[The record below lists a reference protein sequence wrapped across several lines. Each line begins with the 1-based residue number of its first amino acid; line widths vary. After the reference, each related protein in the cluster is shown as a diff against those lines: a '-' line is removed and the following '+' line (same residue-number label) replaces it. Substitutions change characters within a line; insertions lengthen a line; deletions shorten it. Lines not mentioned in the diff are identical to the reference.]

1 MSRVFAQARASCPK
15 SSPRIIRQT
24 QWPQIS
30 VPRPIL
36 SDNICAS
43 LEQTNKHMA
52 KDKAKIVIVGGG
64 FGGLFT
70 ALDLAGT
77 SDVTLINDE
86 DHFLFKPMLYEYLS
100 GEVEAWHIAPDCK
113 DLLEGKAT
121 FVRGVAEAIDL
132 DNRSVRL
139 AGNQALPYDI
149 LVFSPGAMTNYAG
162 VDGAEEFSLPFRTL
176 NDANH
181 LRRRMTEVL
190 DRIAPDAAPQDTRE
204 ALTFV
209 VVGGGASG
217 VELSTKM
224 ADLLRDAVKRRA
236 LRGEPRVVIVEM
248 ADRLVP
254 GMGEEIRRF
263 VENALGE
270 ARVEVHTNTRVMRVS
285 ANSITLDHNQRQTEL
300 TTSAVVWVAG
310 VRPSPLLE
318 SLKVER
324 DSRGL
329 IPVEPTLQLR
339 ERPEVFALGDIA
351 FYSDVVPTLAGT
363 AQLAF
368 QESSL
373 CAQNIRAF
381 IEGHELKSKRFVEL
395 GEAVSLGTEHAAVLT
410 GGKVIGG
417 PLARQARFALYT
429 ARLPT
434 WHHRLRV
441 GASWFFEGTAPR
453 PLQPLRF

>member
-1 MSRVFAQARASCPK
+1 
-15 SSPRIIRQT
+15 
-24 QWPQIS
+24 
-30 VPRPIL
+30 
-36 SDNICAS
+36 
-43 LEQTNKHMA
+43 
-52 KDKAKIVIVGGG
+52 
-64 FGGLFT
+64 
-70 ALDLAGT
+70 
-77 SDVTLINDE
+77 
-86 DHFLFKPMLYEYLS
+86 
-100 GEVEAWHIAPDCK
+100 
-113 DLLEGKAT
+113 
-121 FVRGVAEAIDL
+121 
-132 DNRSVRL
+132 
-139 AGNQALPYDI
+139 
-149 LVFSPGAMTNYAG
+149 
-162 VDGAEEFSLPFRTL
+162 
-176 NDANH
+176 

-190 DRIAPDAAPQDTRE
+190 DGIAPDAAPQDTRE

-248 ADRLVP
+248 ADHLVP

-263 VENALGE
+263 VEDALEE

-285 ANSITLDHNQRQTEL
+285 ANSITLDHNQRQSEL
-300 TTSAVVWVAG
+300 TTSGVVWVAG

-318 SLKVER
+318 TLKVGR
-324 DSRGL
+324 DQRGL
-329 IPVEPTLQLR
+329 IPVEPTLQLHG
-339 ERPEVFALGDIA
+339 RPEVFALGDIA
-351 FYSDVVPTLAGT
+351 FYPDIVPTLAGT
-363 AQLAF
+363 AQLAL
-368 QESSL
+368 QQSHL

-381 IEGHELKSKRFVEL
+381 IEGRELKSKHFVEL

-453 PLQPLRF
+453 PLQPLGF

>member
-1 MSRVFAQARASCPK
+1 MANDK
-15 SSPRIIRQT
+15 SK
-24 QWPQIS
+24 
-30 VPRPIL
+30 VL
-36 SDNICAS
+36 
-43 LEQTNKHMA
+43 
-52 KDKAKIVIVGGG
+52 IVGGG

-70 ALDLAGT
+70 ALELGGVG
-77 SDVTLINDE
+77 DVTLINDE

-100 GEVEAWHIAPDCK
+100 GEVQAWHVAPDCK
-113 DLLEGKAT
+113 ELLDRQAT
-121 FVRGVAEAIDL
+121 FVRGLAESIDL
-132 DNRSVRL
+132 EARSVRL
-139 AGNQALPYDI
+139 AGGRILSYDI
-149 LVFSPGAMTNYAG
+149 LVFSPGAITNYAG
-162 VDGAEEFSLPFRTL
+162 VEGAEQFSLPFRTL

-190 DRIAPDAAPQDTRE
+190 DRIPPDAAPQDTRE

-254 GMGEEIRRF
+254 GMGEEIRKF
-263 VENALGE
+263 VDGALE
-270 ARVEVHTNTRVMRVS
+270 ETRVEVHTNTRVVRLG
-285 ANSITLDHNQRQTEL
+285 ADSITLAHNDRQTEMA
-300 TTSAVVWVAG
+300 TSGVVWVAG
-310 VRPSPLLE
+310 VRPSPLLDT
-318 SLKVER
+318 LKIER
-324 DSRGL
+324 DRRGL

-339 ERPEVFALGDIA
+339 GRPEVFALGDIA
-351 FYSDVVPTLAGT
+351 FYPDVVPTLAGT

-368 QESSL
+368 QQSHL
-373 CAQNIRAF
+373 CAQNVRAF
-381 IEGHELKSKRFVEL
+381 IEGRELKSKHFAEL

-441 GASWFFEGTAPR
+441 GASWFFEGTSPR
-453 PLQPLRF
+453 PLQPLGF

>member
-1 MSRVFAQARASCPK
+1 
-15 SSPRIIRQT
+15 
-24 QWPQIS
+24 
-30 VPRPIL
+30 
-36 SDNICAS
+36 
-43 LEQTNKHMA
+43 MA
-52 KDKAKIVIVGGG
+52 KNQAKIVIVGGG
-64 FGGLFT
+64 FGGLFVV
-70 ALDLAGT
+70 LELSGVGE
-77 SDVTLINDE
+77 VTLINDE

-113 DLLEGKAT
+113 ELLDGQAS
-121 FVRGVAEAIDL
+121 FVRAVAEAIDL
-132 DNRSVRL
+132 DARSVQL
-139 AGNQALPYDI
+139 AGGRTFPYDI
-149 LVFSPGAMTNYAG
+149 LVFSPGATTNYARIE
-162 VDGAEEFSLPFRTL
+162 GAEQFSFPFRTL

-181 LRRRMTEVL
+181 LRRRMTEAL
-190 DRIAPDAAPQDTRE
+190 DHIAPDADPQDTRE

-236 LRGEPRVVIVEM
+236 LRGEARVVIIEM

-254 GMGEEIRRF
+254 GMGEEIRKY
-263 VENALGE
+263 VEGALDR
-270 ARVEVHTNTRVMRVS
+270 ARIEVHTNTRVVRVN
-285 ANSITLDHNQRQTEL
+285 AGSITIEHNQRQTEL
-300 TTSAVVWVAG
+300 ATSGVVWVAG
-310 VRPSPLLE
+310 VRPRPLLDT
-318 SLKVER
+318 LKVER
-324 DSRGL
+324 DRRGL

-351 FYSDVVPTLAGT
+351 FYPDVVPTLAGT
-363 AQLAF
+363 AQLAY
-368 QESSL
+368 QQSHL
-373 CAQNIRAF
+373 CAHNIRAF
-381 IEGHELKSKRFVEL
+381 IEGRELKSKHFVEL

-417 PLARQARFALYT
+417 PLARQARFAMYT

-453 PLQPLRF
+453 PLQPLGF

>member
-1 MSRVFAQARASCPK
+1 
-15 SSPRIIRQT
+15 
-24 QWPQIS
+24 
-30 VPRPIL
+30 
-36 SDNICAS
+36 
-43 LEQTNKHMA
+43 MA
-52 KDKAKIVIVGGG
+52 KDKAKIVIIGGG

-70 ALDLAGT
+70 ALELAG
-77 SDVTLINDE
+77 SADVTVVNDE

-113 DLLEGKAT
+113 ELLDEHAT
-121 FVRGVAEAIDL
+121 FVKALADAIDL
-132 DNRSVRL
+132 NSRSVRL
-139 AGNQALPYDI
+139 AGGKTLPYDV
-149 LVFSPGAMTNYAG
+149 LVFSPGAITNYAG
-162 VDGAEEFSLPFRTL
+162 VAGAKEFSLPFRTL

-181 LRRRMTEVL
+181 LRRRMTEAL
-190 DRIAPDAAPQDTRE
+190 DRTPPDTAPQDTRA

-236 LRGEPRVVIVEM
+236 LHGEPRVVIIEM

-254 GMGEEIRRF
+254 GMGEEIRKY
-263 VENALGE
+263 VEHALE
-270 ARVEVHTNTRVMRVS
+270 ETRVEVHTNTRVVRVT
-285 ANSITLDHNQRQTEL
+285 ADTITLEHNQRQTEMA
-300 TTSAVVWVAG
+300 TAGVVWVAG
-310 VRPSPLLE
+310 VSPSPLLE
-318 SLKVER
+318 SLQVER
-324 DSRGL
+324 DHRGL

-351 FYSDVVPTLAGT
+351 FYPDVVPTLAGT

-368 QESSL
+368 QQSHL
-373 CAQNIRAF
+373 CAQNVRAF
-381 IEGHELKSKRFVEL
+381 IEGRELKSKHFVEL
-395 GEAVSLGTEHAAVLT
+395 GEVLSLGTQHAAILT
-410 GGKVIGG
+410 NGKAIGG
-417 PLARQARFALYT
+417 PLARQARFAMYT

-453 PLQPLRF
+453 PLQPLGF